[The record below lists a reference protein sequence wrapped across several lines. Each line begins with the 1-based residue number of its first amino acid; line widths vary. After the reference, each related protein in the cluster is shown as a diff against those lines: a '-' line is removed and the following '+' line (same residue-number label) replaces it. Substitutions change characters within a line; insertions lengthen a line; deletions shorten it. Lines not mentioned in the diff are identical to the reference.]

1 MALYLDATGQ
11 LVIASSLPPGGSA
24 VSGAA
29 SGSLADL
36 AAWLRGLDGAAAWH
50 PASYYAGG
58 GEDASAVSWSDVTG
72 SGKPADNATKNT
84 IFRQST
90 APTSGMTTND
100 IWFDTSTLNPKVYS
114 YNGSSWVL
122 AGDITGNNTAAAISG
137 QGALATVNQI
147 NSGNFSTL
155 LGNQIIDGDRLIV
168 GALAKL
174 TRYFTATSWSL
185 ASGVLDSLYVSGF
198 TTRNAVGRRVVM
210 RVSVFAELTT
220 DTTRDFRLFC
230 GAILSGNSEII
241 YQSSSNLGAKLVA
254 GTCVYSGD
262 VYASPF
268 SVGVTW
274 QHAAGSTQSISNL
287 LFFVEELTA

>member
-1 MALYLDATGQ
+1 MPA
-11 LVIASSLPPGGSA
+11 GGSA

-58 GEDASAVSWSDVTG
+58 GEDPSAVAWSDVTG

-84 IFRQST
+84 IFRQTS

-114 YNGSSWVL
+114 YNGSAWVL

-155 LGNQIIDGDRLIV
+155 LGGGIIDRDRLIP
-168 GALAKL
+168 GNIAKL
-174 TRYFTATSWSL
+174 TRYFTATAW
-185 ASGVLDSLYVSGF
+185 APSGSTMNELEISGF
-198 TTRNAVGRRVVM
+198 TCANAYLRQITLKI
-210 RVSVFAELTT
+210 SFLIETTT
-220 DTTRDFRLFC
+220 DGTRYFGIANDLMSDTLPLAQQVAYDSTIDMGSRFIS
-230 GAILSGNSEII
+230 GTVMISGGILKLGTGGMSFSI
-241 YQSSSNLGAKLVA
+241 YLYWK
-254 GTCVYSGD
+254 YSG
-262 VYASPF
+262 
-268 SVGVTW
+268 
-274 QHAAGSTQSISNL
+274 SITKQMSNIL
-287 LFFVEELTA
+287 LYVEEITA